1 MFNWIKEECT
11 FISEK
16 GELGI
21 DLPPNFF
28 PFIKPEDTEW
38 NERYAEYNRQGDYQ
52 NAGILPFVSGIYIAA
67 LVAVKKYIL
76 AREKLEVLT
85 HFIKI

>member
-38 NERYAEYNRQGDYQ
+38 NERYAEYNKQGDYQ
-52 NAGILPFVSGIYIAA
+52 NAGIWPFVSGIYIEHW
-67 LVAVKKYIL
+67 LLLKSTYLFVKNLKS
-76 AREKLEVLT
+76 
-85 HFIKI
+85 

>member
-16 GELGI
+16 GELVI

-28 PFIKPEDTEW
+28 PFVKPEDTKS
-38 NERYAEYNRQGDYQ
+38 NERYTEYNKQGDYH
-52 NAGILPFVSGIYIAA
+52 NAGIWPFISGIYIAV
-67 LVAVKKYIL
+67 LLLPKSTHL
-76 AREKLEVLT
+76 LEKNL
-85 HFIKI
+85 KP